1 MQPKLKTLYK
11 ETITPNM
18 VKSFNYQNIHQ
29 VPKLIKIQINR
40 GLGLDASNS
49 KILQKSVDEFRQIT
63 GQQPVITKSKK
74 AVAGFKIREDMA
86 LGVTVTLRS
95 SKMFEFLNR
104 FVNLVLPRIR
114 DFQGLDSSGFDK
126 HGNFNLALREQLIF
140 PEIEFEQVD
149 QIRGLNLTFVTS
161 AKNREEGYAL
171 LKEFG
176 LPFRN

>member
-11 ETITPNM
+11 ETITPNL
-18 VKSFNYQNIHQ
+18 VKSFDYKNVHQ
-29 VPKLIKIQINR
+29 VPKLLKIQLNR

-49 KILQKSVDEFRQIT
+49 KILQKSIEEFRLIT

-86 LGVTVTLRS
+86 LGITVTLREVR
-95 SKMFEFLNR
+95 MFEFLNR
-104 FVNLVLPRIR
+104 FINLVLPRIR
-114 DFQGLDSSGFDK
+114 DFQGDSSGFDK
-126 HGNFNLALREQLIF
+126 HGNYNIALKEQLIF

-161 AKNREEGYAL
+161 AKSKEEGYAL

-176 LPFRN
+176 LPFS